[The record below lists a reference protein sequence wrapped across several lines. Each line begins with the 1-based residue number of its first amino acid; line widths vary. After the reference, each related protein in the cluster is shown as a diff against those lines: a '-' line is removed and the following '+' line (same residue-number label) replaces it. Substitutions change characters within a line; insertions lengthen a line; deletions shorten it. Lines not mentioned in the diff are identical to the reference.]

1 MIDILMV
8 IFIVTAQ
15 AVLDAP
21 IRFWISVGAFL
32 AVLPIGVWLTRA
44 WP

>member
-1 MIDILMV
+1 MINLLMV

-15 AVLDAP
+15 MALDAP
-21 IRFWISVGAFL
+21 IGFWISVGAFL

-44 WP
+44 